1 MNGAPTPGSYG
12 HAIMTLAQGL
22 EIAVREKWVTKSE
35 AKAEFRANVRTVKS
49 KDELKKALE
58 ETKRQLEELEK
69 EEA

>member
-1 MNGAPTPGSYG
+1 
-12 HAIMTLAQGL
+12 MTLAQGL